1 MRLAVSSSV
10 AILALSTAALAQV
23 AAPSGPQT
31 SNNMITVDPNGPD
44 NAATP
49 APSTESADNMMDD
62 SASPPPTE
70 PK

>member
-23 AAPSGPQT
+23 AAPAAPQT
-31 SNNMITVDPNGPD
+31 SNNMITVDPNGPG

-49 APSTESADNMMDD
+49 TPSNETADNMMDN
-62 SASPPPTE
+62 SASPPPNE